1 MSKRSDKFLVEDIL
15 EASEKIT
22 RYLKGY
28 TEKKFLHDE
37 IIEDAVVRNFSIIGE
52 AATKISTPFKKKH
65 PEVPWRTLKGFRNR
79 IVHDYIGVDYSV
91 IWNIYKNN
99 LTDLIKQFQKILSE

>member
-1 MSKRSDKFLVEDIL
+1 MSKRSDKLLVEDIL

-37 IIEDAVVRNFSIIGE
+37 IVEDAVVRNFSIIGE
-52 AATKISTPFKKKH
+52 AASKISSSFKKKY
-65 PEVPWRTLKGFRNR
+65 PDIPWKKLVGFRNR

-99 LTDLIKQFQKILSE
+99 LSDLIKQFQEILSE